1 MGPRLVQ
8 SPLNSMSFTNMH
20 FSAIGIKF
28 VLVEFVISKFVLVE
42 FQLVQFFPGPKN
54 CTKQGSFVYNIRI
67 PNFTEFIFKNSVRFS
82 EENRGRKAQIHLQ
95 VFV

>member
-1 MGPRLVQ
+1 VTILSAGPVQ
-8 SPLNSMSFTNMH
+8 AL
-20 FSAIGIKF
+20 AYCAVGIKF

-42 FQLVQFFPGPKN
+42 FQVVQFFPGPKN

-82 EENRGRKAQIHLQ
+82 EKNRGSKFTKHKYSLSLSLT
-95 VFV
+95 